1 MSKEERNSSSPIRIR
16 HPSPITV
23 VELSA
28 TLTQEEIRLLREAIT
43 KNANEPDWQ
52 EAAIR
57 YFASLR
63 QRSARYQVKE
73 LARSYNAAL

>member
-1 MSKEERNSSSPIRIR
+1 MSKDDSSGPIRIR
-16 HPSPITV
+16 HPSITV
-23 VELSA
+23 VELQA

-52 EAAIR
+52 DAAIR